1 MLLSVVNE
9 DKSSM
14 IQIEVYR
21 TAFTLF
27 YFIFR
32 AERRRSDMMNLFF
45 SVILKDDCKIN
56 WRRLI
61 YDLTSDCVRGS
72 VPQVHHGRKHDLQ
85 RLSLQ
90 D

>member
-14 IQIEVYR
+14 IQIYR

-32 AERRRSDMMNLFF
+32 AEQRRSDMMNLFF

-61 YDLTSDCVRGS
+61 YDLTSDCVCGS